1 MESDTVEER
10 KFNIQVIIDQREAI
24 GIIKRY
30 EENIMT
36 RNKVTIRYEAIQR
49 QM

>member
-1 MESDTVEER
+1 MESDTAEER

-30 EENIMT
+30 EENIKT
-36 RNKVTIRYEAIQR
+36 RNEVTIRYEAIQR